1 MKSAF
6 ENPKVIEICADQRL
20 CEKLKECNMLL
31 EQVQK
36 GLSEYL
42 ETKRMGF
49 PRFFFLSDDELLE
62 ILSQTKDPTAVQPHL
77 RKCFENIARIT
88 FGGDLSMSAM
98 TSAEDETVNFSEIIF
113 PRGNVEDWLTD
124 VERVMMASVRE
135 FLRISIEAYPEIPR
149 TDWVLKW
156 PGQVVIA
163 GCQV

>member
-1 MKSAF
+1 MKNTK
-6 ENPKVIEICADQRL
+6 ENPKVISICADQKL
-20 CEKLKECNMLL
+20 CDKLKECNMLL

-62 ILSQTKDPTAVQPHL
+62 ILSQTKDPRAVQPHL

-88 FGGDLSMSAM
+88 FGDDLSMSEM
-98 TSAEDETVNFSEIIF
+98 TSAEGETVKFSEILY
-113 PRGNVEDWLTD
+113 PRGNVENWLTD

-135 FLRISIEAYPEIPR
+135 FLRISIAAYPDMER

-156 PGQVVIA
+156 PGQS
-163 GCQV
+163 